1 MKNQKEI
8 INIVSKCLKVY
19 DFNLKNKD
27 IMFVLEGKDKSL
39 SKEEVFFPKSCFY
52 HLTGIKI
59 VEKNGRVLNSY
70 EFYDNIKDNT
80 ISTKKY
86 IIKRKDNTA
95 DLKLQVLPQ
104 LMRIDKISNMLGE
117 FNNYNIYLKTEKLA
131 GNVNACMGFK
141 KDIKL
146 NIYVPNTALK
156 KDIRE
161 ITNNRSK
168 IIAILKK
175 KHTDKLYSCI
185 TYLKQNYKIYNIL
198 ENQAIKKYI
207 DIDRIY
213 SNNKKS

>member
-95 DLKLQVLPQ
+95 
-104 LMRIDKISNMLGE
+104 
-117 FNNYNIYLKTEKLA
+117 
-131 GNVNACMGFK
+131 
-141 KDIKL
+141 
-146 NIYVPNTALK
+146 LK

>member
-1 MKNQKEI
+1 
-8 INIVSKCLKVY
+8 
-19 DFNLKNKD
+19 
-27 IMFVLEGKDKSL
+27 
-39 SKEEVFFPKSCFY
+39 
-52 HLTGIKI
+52 
-59 VEKNGRVLNSY
+59 
-70 EFYDNIKDNT
+70 
-80 ISTKKY
+80 
-86 IIKRKDNTA
+86 
-95 DLKLQVLPQ
+95 
-104 LMRIDKISNMLGE
+104 MRIDKISNMLGE

-213 SNNKKS
+213 SNNKKSWPGTGTHSDLFQKWIIFQTIL

>member
-1 MKNQKEI
+1 M
-8 INIVSKCLKVY
+8 Y